1 MRVNRAED
9 RTVWLFYHTS
19 TELREER
26 LGRCSF
32 AEVFLGACRG
42 LDDLRDETRV
52 ERVTG
57 AMRGDFTRDRS
68 SDQREVA
75 EEIEDLVADEFVAE
89 AERPIDDRVVVED
102 DAVLH
107 SSTARES
114 GGAKLFDLAH
124 KSERPRG

>member
-1 MRVNRAED
+1 
-9 RTVWLFYHTS
+9 
-19 TELREER
+19 
-26 LGRCSF
+26 
-32 AEVFLGACRG
+32 
-42 LDDLRDETRV
+42 
-52 ERVTG
+52 
-57 AMRGDFTRDRS
+57 MRGDFTRDRS

-124 KSERPRG
+124 KSERPRGSDLAQEVVVVVVELVALLPDHRMIEINLVLQHQA